1 MNDFFKS
8 VFASLLA
15 MVVFSVF
22 SIFFLFMLIG
32 IFSAEEEKKVA
43 TNSVLVIDLNEAF
56 PEQSKE
62 DAYSELLSKKNGK
75 IPSLS
80 NVVALIKHAKNDAAI
95 KGIYIK
101 CQQNP
106 NGFAASEEIR
116 NALLDFKSSKKFII
130 AFGETIS
137 QKGYWIANVADEIF
151 AHPQGGLEWAGFSYE
166 TMFLKG
172 LLDKLEIQPQVFYAG
187 KFKSATEPFRYS
199 EMSPENKLQTSV
211 WLNGVY
217 NSFIQGTSLQ
227 RNISEDS
234 LKILSDKGL
243 IQNGLDAV
251 RYHLLDGLRFD
262 DEVKSVIAKKV
273 KVQNPKDISFIRLYE
288 YAANVS
294 LNELGS
300 GNIAVVYAD
309 GDIIMGRGEDNSI
322 ASDQYRALLQ
332 GIRND
337 ESIDAVVL
345 RVNSPGGSALASDI
359 IWREIELLKKEK
371 PVVVSMGNYAA
382 SGGYYIACNADSI
395 FANAN
400 TITGSIGVF
409 SVIPNLGNFM
419 KNKLGIT
426 FDGVKTSTYA
436 DMPSTSRALNATEQ
450 KFIQSGVDSIY
461 LAFKTKVAKGRKKS
475 VEYIDSI
482 AQGRVWIGADAVKV
496 GLVDRI
502 GDLNAAIASAAKMAK
517 LNGYN
522 IKSYPEKKS
531 FIEDF
536 IEGYED
542 KIKSKAIK
550 EEIGVEEWGYLTQL
564 KSIKQMMGQ
573 PQARLPIFVVN
584 HP

>member
-1 MNDFFKS
+1 
-8 VFASLLA
+8 
-15 MVVFSVF
+15 
-22 SIFFLFMLIG
+22 
-32 IFSAEEEKKVA
+32 
-43 TNSVLVIDLNEAF
+43 
-56 PEQSKE
+56 
-62 DAYSELLSKKNGK
+62 
-75 IPSLS
+75 
-80 NVVALIKHAKNDAAI
+80 
-95 KGIYIK
+95 
-101 CQQNP
+101 
-106 NGFAASEEIR
+106 
-116 NALLDFKSSKKFII
+116 
-130 AFGETIS
+130 
-137 QKGYWIANVADEIF
+137 
-151 AHPQGGLEWAGFSYE
+151 
-166 TMFLKG
+166 MFLKG

>member
-1 MNDFFKS
+1 
-8 VFASLLA
+8 
-15 MVVFSVF
+15 
-22 SIFFLFMLIG
+22 MLIG

-116 NALLDFKSSKKFII
+116 NALLEFKSSKKFIV

>member
-116 NALLDFKSSKKFII
+116 NALLEFKSSKKFIV